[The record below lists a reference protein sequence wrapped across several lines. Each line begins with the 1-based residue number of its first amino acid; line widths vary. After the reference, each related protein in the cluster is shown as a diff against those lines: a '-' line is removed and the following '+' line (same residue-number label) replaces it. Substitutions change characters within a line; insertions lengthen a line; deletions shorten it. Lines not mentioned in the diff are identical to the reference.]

1 MDTVALAPELSPGL
15 EWVNG
20 EPLRLESLRGSV
32 VALGFWS
39 AGSAWCHNL
48 LRDLQS
54 LQNRHAD
61 GFAALAV
68 HTPKFEAERDGKRV
82 LKAVN
87 RLGVRL
93 PVASDPA
100 FVTWQHYGVEGWP
113 TVVLIDPAG
122 QVRLTLRGEVARET
136 MEQAILELLH
146 ETDVGSRR
154 YDTASAA
161 LRAEP
166 RMALAFPSGL
176 AVDEAHL
183 YVADSGHHRVLECNH
198 EGRVLRQ
205 FGSANPN
212 FVDGHAA
219 EAGLESPRGV
229 AVWKDALFVADTGN
243 HAVRR
248 VRLLDGDVETLVGC
262 GERGT
267 PQAGPVED
275 PRAVKLDQPWD
286 VACAYDRLFIALAG
300 NQQVWE
306 YDLGRRRIRCVAGSG
321 RLALADGV
329 AEEADCAQPA
339 ALALIQHT
347 LYVADSAASA
357 VRSIQLTERQV
368 QTLVGHGLFD
378 FGNNDGPRSAARLQY
393 PTGLALDARA
403 PILWIADSYNNE
415 LRMLRLGGGELRR
428 FDPGYRLHHP
438 AALAASPGTLWIA
451 NTHAHE
457 VLRLDIESGVVR
469 RLPIGE

>member
-1 MDTVALAPELSPGL
+1 MDAVAMAPELSPGL

-20 EPLRLESLRGSV
+20 DPQRLESLRGSV

-48 LRDLQS
+48 LKDLQS

-87 RLGVRL
+87 RLGVRI

-100 FVTWQHYGVEGWP
+100 FLTWQHYGVEGWP
-113 TVVLIDPAG
+113 TLVLIDPAG
-122 QVRLTLRGEVARET
+122 QVRHTLRGEVPRASIEA
-136 MEQAILELLH
+136 AITQLLQ
-146 ETDVGSRR
+146 EADEATRS
-154 YDTASAA
+154 YDAAPSA
-161 LRAEP
+161 LRPEP

-176 AVDEAHL
+176 VADDTHL
-183 YVADSGHHRVLECNH
+183 YVADSGHHRILECNH

-212 FVDGHAA
+212 FLDGHAA
-219 EAGLESPRGV
+219 EAGLESPRGLSL
-229 AVWKDALFVADTGN
+229 WKDALFVADTGN

-248 VRLLDGDVETLVGC
+248 VRLLDGDVETLVGS
-262 GERGT
+262 GERGL
-267 PQAGPVED
+267 PQAGPIRD
-275 PRAVKLDQPWD
+275 PRAVALDQPWD
-286 VACAYDRLFIALAG
+286 VACAYDRLYIALAG
-300 NQQVWE
+300 NQQIWE

-321 RLALADGV
+321 RLALGDGV

-339 ALALIQHT
+339 GLALIQQT
-347 LYVADSAASA
+347 LYFTDSAASA
-357 VRSIQLTERQV
+357 VRSIQLTERHV

-378 FGNNDGPRSAARLQY
+378 FGDSDGPRSAALLQY
-393 PTGLALDARA
+393 PTGLALDTRA
-403 PILWIADSYNNE
+403 PILWIADSYNNQ
-415 LRMLRLGGGELRR
+415 LRMLRLGGGDLRR
-428 FDPGYRLHHP
+428 FDLGYRLHQP
-438 AALAASPGTLWIA
+438 VALAASAGRLWIA
-451 NTHAHE
+451 NTNAHE